1 MHKDP
6 LKRFAY
12 LAVLAAMVLHMAL
25 LVLQNVSG
33 MPVWLVE
40 LSRFIPFYWLLL
52 PLCLA
57 TLLSLGMSPFLA
69 LASLANV
76 ALFAIVTMD
85 LHWNLPDD
93 KPPPGTHLRVLSYN
107 IKALNARHKPGGLDE
122 IETEVQLHQPDIV
135 ALQDA
140 QKWLTGNNS
149 HTIETA
155 RPVFG
160 LPYVVAFD
168 QYVLASRFP
177 LRDCKQAALGSGP
190 EDPDYLQC
198 TVVLESGLV
207 QLVTTHL
214 VSPRHALMAT
224 RNDWLGGL
232 DAWRLN
238 VADRMLQSQALL
250 AALAHMPKPLI
261 LMGDFN
267 SAEQSTA
274 IANLKLA
281 GLHDAFSE
289 AGRGWGYTHGHA
301 LRLAL
306 DIYRI
311 DHILLS
317 AGITAR
323 TATVGDSDASEHNP
337 VIADLLIHP

>member
-1 MHKDP
+1 MPKFSF
-6 LKRFAY
+6 KRFARG
-12 LAVLAAMVLHMAL
+12 AVLAAIGLH
-25 LVLQNVSG
+25 LVLLILQNASG
-33 MPVWLVE
+33 MPLWLAE
-40 LSRFIPFYWLLL
+40 LSRFIPFYWMLL
-52 PLCLA
+52 PLLAA
-57 TLLSLGMSPFLA
+57 TLSAFWLSPYLA
-69 LASLANV
+69 MASLANL
-76 ALFAIVTMD
+76 ALFATVTMD
-85 LHWNLPDD
+85 LHWNTADD
-93 KPPPGTHLRVLSYN
+93 NPAAGTRVRVLSYN

-140 QKWLTGNNS
+140 QKWLTGSSS
-149 HTIETA
+149 HSVETA

-177 LRDCKQAALGSGP
+177 LGDCKQAPLGPGTG
-190 EDPDYLQC
+190 DPDYLQC
-198 TVVLESGLV
+198 TAMLESGPLQV
-207 QLVTTHL
+207 VTTHL
-214 VSPRHALMAT
+214 VSPRSALVAT
-224 RNDWLGGL
+224 KSEGVGGL

-238 VADRMLQSQALL
+238 VADRMLQAQALL
-250 AALAHMPKPLI
+250 SALSRMPRPLV

-267 SAEQSTA
+267 SAGQSPA
-274 IANLKLA
+274 IANLKLV
-281 GLHDAFSE
+281 GLHDAFAQ

-317 AGITAR
+317 PGITAL
-323 TATVGDSDASEHNP
+323 TATVGDSDASEHNA
-337 VIADLLIHP
+337 VIADLLIRH